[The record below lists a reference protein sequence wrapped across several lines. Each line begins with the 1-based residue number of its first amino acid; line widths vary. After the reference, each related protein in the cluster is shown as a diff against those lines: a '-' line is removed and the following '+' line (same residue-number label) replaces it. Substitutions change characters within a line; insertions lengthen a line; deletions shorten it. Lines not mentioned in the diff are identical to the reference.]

1 MKASIITMTST
12 YNYGATLQAYA
23 LQEFIKK
30 LNCSC
35 DIIDHMSS
43 GESHKTVKLGD
54 LSRENIKRI
63 PYKWQLE
70 RGYARFEDFYEQHM
84 NMSRRYPTVENLK
97 ANPPESDLFV
107 SGSDQVWNYKDPKL
121 DRFLLD
127 FVPDNKFK
135 VSYAASMGNS
145 DLPEEKKDKYAQAF
159 TRFNRIS
166 VREKEA
172 QALLQPL
179 TDREVNIHCDPAF
192 LLSAEEW
199 RTIQKPVKGVIPGK
213 YILCYML
220 HLPAWFNEWA
230 KELKKETGLPI
241 VFVGLNGY
249 RPVTHDK
256 YVRNAGPGEFLWL
269 IDNAAMVVSSSF
281 HGNVFSLIFGKK
293 LISTP
298 DKNRPDRIHNLLR
311 MFGENRRELYDPE
324 SRWISETV
332 DGEAVELLAQAE
344 REKSREYFKNI
355 FDNIQ

>member
-23 LQEFIKK
+23 LQEFVRK
-30 LNCSC
+30 LNYSC

-54 LSRENIKRI
+54 FSRENIKKI

-70 RGYARFEDFYEQHM
+70 RGYTRFENFYAQHM
-84 NMSRRYPTVENLK
+84 NMTKRYPTVEQLK
-97 ANPPESDLFV
+97 ADLPDSDVFI
-107 SGSDQVWNYKDPKL
+107 SGSDQVWNPKDPKL
-121 DRFLLD
+121 NRFLLD
-127 FVPDNKFK
+127 FVPDEKCK
-135 VSYAASMGNS
+135 ISYAASMGNPV
-145 DLPEEKKDKYAQAF
+145 LPDEKKGIYVDALK
-159 TRFNRIS
+159 RFSAIS
-166 VREKEA
+166 VREQEA
-172 QALLQPL
+172 KNMIQPL
-179 TDREVNIHCDPAF
+179 TDKEVNVNCDPAF
-192 LLSAEEW
+192 LLNADEW
-199 RTIQKPVKGVIPGK
+199 RALECPVKGLQENS

-220 HLPAWFNEWA
+220 HLPAWFNNWA
-230 KELKKETGLPI
+230 KKLRKETGLPI

-311 MFGENRRELYDPE
+311 MFGENKREVYGPNSPCYFDP
-324 SRWISETV
+324 V
-332 DGEAVELLAQAE
+332 DGELVESVACKEQERSAQYLKE
-344 REKSREYFKNI
+344 VFSHL
-355 FDNIQ
+355 